1 MKRTQIYLDETL
13 FYLLK
18 EESKKQGKS
27 ISEIIRQKLWT
38 SFRSEDKKKVLLE
51 STKKVFGLWK
61 DREVDPEIYIRK
73 MRKGDRLDSFGY

>member
-1 MKRTQIYLDETL
+1 MKRTQIYLDEML

-18 EESKKQGKS
+18 EESKKHGKPM
-27 ISEIIRQKLWT
+27 SEIIRQKLWT
-38 SFRSEDKKKVLLE
+38 SFRSEGKKKVLLE
-51 STKKVFGLWK
+51 SVKKVFGLWK